1 VEVAIWPTVVGYV
14 VLALVVI
21 GAVWL
26 ARRRR

>member
-1 VEVAIWPTVVGYV
+1 MEVVVGPS
-14 VLALVVI
+14 LAWYALLAIVVI